1 MFEKRTKQIWHTL
14 RSEIPIPIVA
24 GQSFRHFMRGVP
36 FRTRLVIT
44 VSSLIVLLVG
54 AALYLNW
61 STEQSRSEVV
71 ETHKQMTQRGLQQL
85 TLALAPTLDS
95 LMQSGFFSRGELTR
109 SQERNIDTIL
119 GKIAGQVLNVFKGME
134 GGCYVAQFD
143 QFMGYSFPT
152 SPEPKPAYG
161 PPPRS
166 YHIIRNQ
173 VLLSIAQK
181 SAIVELHTFDP
192 ATFPLVTEPLVVRG
206 QVLGGVWARIHIE
219 RLMPTVS
226 LVSVLLGTA
235 FLLGLGLI
243 GALVAVWRFRVLV
256 EKLRL
261 GLQTLHSDNAF
272 RFSNTSGVFGYI
284 EHSIN
289 EMVDARAREQLQRA
303 ELEAE
308 VHQQDKLASLGK
320 LVARVAHE
328 VKTPLAIV
336 KTRIQMW
343 ERKFRKVGNTD
354 GVVSRDS
361 MNLVL
366 QEIDRLSDL
375 VMRLLVFS
383 KPIVNKPTSVDV
395 NDLLGHVI
403 ELVRDEIDERNIS
416 LGTTFEKHVPPLSI
430 DIRAME
436 QVFLNI
442 VTNALEA
449 MPDGGE
455 LEIATRYI
463 METNEVG
470 VSIQDSGKGIPEEI
484 RNKVFDPF
492 FTTKEQGTGLGLSI
506 SYEIIH
512 AHQGKIT
519 FSEVGAERTT
529 CTITLP
535 AGNPK

>member
-1 MFEKRTKQIWHTL
+1 
-14 RSEIPIPIVA
+14 
-24 GQSFRHFMRGVP
+24 
-36 FRTRLVIT
+36 
-44 VSSLIVLLVG
+44 
-54 AALYLNW
+54 
-61 STEQSRSEVV
+61 
-71 ETHKQMTQRGLQQL
+71 
-85 TLALAPTLDS
+85 
-95 LMQSGFFSRGELTR
+95 
-109 SQERNIDTIL
+109 
-119 GKIAGQVLNVFKGME
+119 
-134 GGCYVAQFD
+134 
-143 QFMGYSFPT
+143 
-152 SPEPKPAYG
+152 
-161 PPPRS
+161 
-166 YHIIRNQ
+166 

-181 SAIVELHTFDP
+181 SPIVEVHTFDP

-235 FLLGLGLI
+235 FLLLLGLI
-243 GALVAVWRFRVLV
+243 GALVAVWRFRTHV
-256 EKLRL
+256 EKLRF
-261 GLQTLHSDNAF
+261 GLQTLHNDSAF
-272 RFSNTSGVFGYI
+272 RFADTSGVFGYI

-289 EMVDARAREQLQRA
+289 EMVDVRTQEQRRRA

-375 VMRLLVFS
+375 VKRLLVFS
-383 KPIVNKPTSVDV
+383 KPTVNKRTVADV
-395 NDLLGHVI
+395 NVLLRHVVA
-403 ELVRDEIDERNIS
+403 LVQAEIDERSIS
-416 LGTTFEKHVPPLSI
+416 LRTTFERQLPKLSL

-436 QVFLNI
+436 QVLLNV

-449 MPDGGE
+449 MPEGGE
-455 LEIATRYI
+455 LEMTTRYFK
-463 METNEVG
+463 ETNEVG
-470 VSIQDSGKGIPEEI
+470 VLIQDSGKGIPDEI
-484 RNKVFDPF
+484 RTKIFDPF
-492 FTTKEQGTGLGLSI
+492 FTTKEKGTGLGLSI
-506 SYEIIH
+506 AYEIVH
-512 AHQGKIT
+512 AHHGKIA
-519 FSEVGAERTT
+519 FSEGGAGRTT

-535 AGNPK
+535 VGNAE

>member
-1 MFEKRTKQIWHTL
+1 
-14 RSEIPIPIVA
+14 
-24 GQSFRHFMRGVP
+24 MRGVS

-44 VSSLIVLLVG
+44 ISSLIVILVG

-71 ETHKQMTQRGLQQL
+71 ETHKQMTRRGLQQL
-85 TLALAPTLDS
+85 KLALAPTLDS
-95 LMQSGFFSRGELTR
+95 LVQSGFFSKRELTR
-109 SQERNIDTIL
+109 SEEKHVDTVL
-119 GKIAGQVLNVFKGME
+119 ARIAGQVLKAFRGME

-166 YHIIRNQ
+166 YHIIRSQ

-181 SAIVELHTFDP
+181 SPIVELHTFDP

-235 FLLGLGLI
+235 FILLLGLV
-243 GALVAVWRFRVLV
+243 GALVAVWRFRTLV

-261 GLQTLHSDNAF
+261 GLQTLHNDSAF
-272 RFSNTSGVFGYI
+272 RFSDTSGVFGYI

-289 EMVDARAREQLQRA
+289 EMVDARTQEQRRRA

-361 MNLVL
+361 MDLVL

-375 VMRLLVFS
+375 VKRLLVFS
-383 KPIVNKPTSVDV
+383 KPIVNKRTIVDV
-395 NDLLGHVI
+395 NDLLRHVVA
-403 ELVRDEIDERNIS
+403 LVQEEVDERTIS
-416 LGTTFEKHVPPLSI
+416 LKTAFAEQLPALSL
-430 DIRAME
+430 DIRAIE

-449 MPDGGE
+449 MPGGGE
-455 LEIATRYI
+455 LAVATRYFK
-463 METNEVG
+463 ESNEVG
-470 VSIQDSGKGIPEEI
+470 VFIQDSGKGIPDEI
-484 RNKVFDPF
+484 RTKIFDPF

-512 AHQGKIT
+512 AHHGRIT
-519 FSEVGAERTT
+519 FSEVGAGQTT

-535 AGNPK
+535 VGNTQ

>member
-1 MFEKRTKQIWHTL
+1 
-14 RSEIPIPIVA
+14 
-24 GQSFRHFMRGVP
+24 MRGASI
-36 FRTRLVIT
+36 RTRLIIT
-44 VSSLIVLLVG
+44 ISSLIAILVG

-85 TLALAPTLDS
+85 TLAFAPTLDS
-95 LMQSGFFSRGELTR
+95 LEQSGFFSRGELTR
-109 SQERNIDTIL
+109 SEERTVDTLLARIT
-119 GKIAGQVLNVFKGME
+119 ARVLNVFKGME
-134 GGCYVAQFD
+134 GGCYIAKFD

-152 SPEPKPAYG
+152 SPDPKPAYG

-166 YHIIRNQ
+166 YQIIRNQ
-173 VLLSIAQK
+173 VLLSISQK
-181 SAIVELHTFDP
+181 SPIVELHTFDP

-206 QVLGGVWARIHIE
+206 QLLGGVWARIHIE

-226 LVSVLLGTA
+226 LVTVLLGTA

-243 GALVAVWRFRVLV
+243 GALVAVWRFRAHV

-261 GLQTLHSDNAF
+261 GLQTLHNDNAF
-272 RFSNTSGVFGYI
+272 RFSDTSGVFGYI

-289 EMVDARAREQLQRA
+289 EMVDARALEQHQRA

-328 VKTPLAIV
+328 VKTPLAII

-343 ERKFRKVGNTD
+343 ERKLRKVRKSD

-361 MNLVL
+361 MRLVL

-375 VMRLLVFS
+375 VKRLLVFS
-383 KPIVNKPTSVDV
+383 KPIVNKRTSVEL
-395 NDLLGHVI
+395 NDLVQHVVA
-403 ELVRDEIDERNIS
+403 LAQDEIDERKIVV
-416 LGTTFEKHVPPLSI
+416 GTSYEKNLPAVLL
-430 DIRAME
+430 DIQAME

-449 MPDGGE
+449 MSDGGE
-455 LEIATRYI
+455 LNIRTWYVKES
-463 METNEVG
+463 NEV
-470 VSIQDSGKGIPEEI
+470 VVAIQDSGKGISEEI
-484 RNKVFDPF
+484 RTKIFDPF
-492 FTTKEQGTGLGLSI
+492 FTTKEHGTGLGLSI

-519 FSEVGAERTT
+519 FNEAGAERTT

-535 AGNPK
+535 AGNAA

>member
-1 MFEKRTKQIWHTL
+1 MSL
-14 RSEIPIPIVA
+14 
-24 GQSFRHFMRGVP
+24 
-36 FRTRLVIT
+36 RTRFVII
-44 VSSLIVLLVG
+44 VSSLIIILVG

-85 TLALAPTLDS
+85 TLALAPKLDS
-95 LMQSGFFSRGELTR
+95 LGQAGFFAKRELTR
-109 SQERNIDTIL
+109 LEERHVDTVL
-119 GKIAGQVLNVFKGME
+119 ASIAGQVLKTFRGME
-134 GGCYVAQFD
+134 GGCYIAQFD

-166 YHIIRNQ
+166 FHIIRNQ

-181 SAIVELHTFDP
+181 SPIVELHTFDP

-235 FLLGLGLI
+235 FVLLLGLI
-243 GALVAVWRFRVLV
+243 GALVAVWRFRAHV
-256 EKLRL
+256 EKLRF
-261 GLQTLHSDNAF
+261 GLQTLHNDSAF
-272 RFSNTSGVFGYI
+272 RFVDTSGVFGYI
-284 EHSIN
+284 ERSIN
-289 EMVDARAREQLQRA
+289 EMVDARSLEQHKRA

-343 ERKFRKVGNTD
+343 ERKLRKVGNAG

-361 MNLVL
+361 MKLVL

-375 VMRLLVFS
+375 VKRLLVFS
-383 KPIVNKPTSVDV
+383 KPTVNKRTPVDV
-395 NDLLGHVI
+395 NA
-403 ELVRDEIDERNIS
+403 LVRHVVALVQAEIDERQIS
-416 LGTTFEKHVPPLSI
+416 LDLTLERRLPRVSVDL
-430 DIRAME
+430 RAME
-436 QVFLNI
+436 QVFLNV

-455 LEIATRYI
+455 MTMASRYLQG
-463 METNEVG
+463 TNEVS

-484 RNKVFDPF
+484 RTKIFDPF
-492 FTTKEQGTGLGLSI
+492 FTTKEQGAGLGLSI
-506 SYEIIH
+506 SYEIVH
-512 AHQGKIT
+512 AHRGRIT
-519 FSEVGAERTT
+519 FSESGEKRTI

-535 AGNPK
+535 VENAE

>member
-1 MFEKRTKQIWHTL
+1 
-14 RSEIPIPIVA
+14 
-24 GQSFRHFMRGVP
+24 MRGVS

-44 VSSLIVLLVG
+44 ISSLIVILVG

-85 TLALAPTLDS
+85 TTALAPTLDS
-95 LMQSGFFSRGELTR
+95 LVRSGFFSKRELTR
-109 SQERNIDTIL
+109 SEEKHVDTL
-119 GKIAGQVLNVFKGME
+119 LAKIAGYVLNAFKGME

-166 YHIIRNQ
+166 YHIIRHQ

-181 SAIVELHTFDP
+181 SPIVEVHTFDP

-235 FLLGLGLI
+235 FILLLGLI
-243 GALVAVWRFRVLV
+243 GALVAVWRFRTHV
-256 EKLRL
+256 EQLRL
-261 GLQTLHSDNAF
+261 GLQTLHNDSAF
-272 RFSNTSGVFGYI
+272 RFVDISGVFGYI

-289 EMVDARAREQLQRA
+289 EMVDARALEQHRRA

-343 ERKFRKVGNTD
+343 ERKFRKTGNAD

-361 MNLVL
+361 MDLVL

-375 VMRLLVFS
+375 VKRLLVFS
-383 KPIVNKPTSVDV
+383 KPIVNKRTIVDV
-395 NDLLGHVI
+395 NDLLRHIVA
-403 ELVRDEIDERNIS
+403 LVQGEIDERNIS
-416 LGTTFEKHVPPLSI
+416 LGTTFEKQLPTLSL

-449 MPDGGE
+449 MADGGE
-455 LEIATRYI
+455 LEMTTRYFK
-463 METNEVG
+463 ETNEVS
-470 VSIQDSGKGIPEEI
+470 VSIQDSGKGIPDEI
-484 RNKVFDPF
+484 RTKVFDPF

-506 SYEIIH
+506 AYEIVH
-512 AHQGKIT
+512 AHHGKIT
-519 FSEVGAERTT
+519 FSEAGAERTT

-535 AGNPK
+535 VGNAK

>member
-1 MFEKRTKQIWHTL
+1 
-14 RSEIPIPIVA
+14 
-24 GQSFRHFMRGVP
+24 MRGVS

-44 VSSLIVLLVG
+44 ISSLIVILVG

-71 ETHKQMTQRGLQQL
+71 ETHKQMTRRGLQQL
-85 TLALAPTLDS
+85 KLALAPTLDS
-95 LMQSGFFSRGELTR
+95 LVQSGFFSKRELTR
-109 SQERNIDTIL
+109 SEEKHVDTVL
-119 GKIAGQVLNVFKGME
+119 ARIAGQVLKAFRGME

-166 YHIIRNQ
+166 YHIIRSQ

-181 SAIVELHTFDP
+181 SPIVELHTFDP

-235 FLLGLGLI
+235 FILLLGLV
-243 GALVAVWRFRVLV
+243 GALVAVWRFRTLV

-261 GLQTLHSDNAF
+261 GLQTLHNDSAF
-272 RFSNTSGVFGYI
+272 RFADTSGVFGYI
-284 EHSIN
+284 ERSIN
-289 EMVDARAREQLQRA
+289 EMVDARTLEQHRRA

-343 ERKFRKVGNTD
+343 ERKFRKVGNAD

-375 VMRLLVFS
+375 VKRLLVFS
-383 KPIVNKPTSVDV
+383 KPTVNKRTVADV
-395 NDLLGHVI
+395 NALLRNVVGLVQAEI
-403 ELVRDEIDERNIS
+403 EERNIS
-416 LGTTFEKHVPPLSI
+416 LKTTFDTPLPKLSL
-430 DIRAME
+430 DMRAME
-436 QVFLNI
+436 QVLLNI
-442 VTNALEA
+442 VANALEA
-449 MPDGGE
+449 MPEGGA
-455 LEIATRYI
+455 LEMTTGYFKDS
-463 METNEVG
+463 NEVA
-470 VSIQDSGKGIPEEI
+470 VLIQDSGDGIPDEI
-484 RNKVFDPF
+484 RTKIFDPF

-506 SYEIIH
+506 AYEIVH
-512 AHQGKIT
+512 AHRGKIT
-519 FSEVGAERTT
+519 FSEGNTERTT

-535 AGNPK
+535 VGNTQ

>member
-1 MFEKRTKQIWHTL
+1 
-14 RSEIPIPIVA
+14 
-24 GQSFRHFMRGVP
+24 MRGVSL
-36 FRTRLVIT
+36 RTRLVIT
-44 VSSLIVLLVG
+44 ISSLIVILVG

-71 ETHKQMTQRGLQQL
+71 ETHKQMTRRGLQQL
-85 TLALAPTLDS
+85 TAALAPTLDS
-95 LMQSGFFSRGELTR
+95 LVQSGFFSKRELTR
-109 SQERNIDTIL
+109 LDERHVDTL
-119 GKIAGQVLNVFKGME
+119 LASIAGQVLTAFKGME
-134 GGCYVAQFD
+134 GGCYIAQFD

-166 YHIIRNQ
+166 YHIIRHQ
-173 VLLSIAQK
+173 VLLSIAQN
-181 SAIVELHTFDP
+181 SPIVEVHTFDP
-192 ATFPLVTEPLVVRG
+192 ATFPLVTEPLVARG

-226 LVSVLLGTA
+226 LVSVLLGMA
-235 FLLGLGLI
+235 FVLLLGLV
-243 GALVAVWRFRVLV
+243 GALVAVWRFRTHV
-256 EKLRL
+256 EQLRL
-261 GLQTLHSDNAF
+261 GLQTLHNDSAF
-272 RFSNTSGVFGYI
+272 RFVDTSGVFGYI

-289 EMVDARAREQLQRA
+289 EMVDARTQDQHRRA

-343 ERKFRKVGNTD
+343 ERKFRKVGNAD
-354 GVVSRDS
+354 AVVSRDS
-361 MNLVL
+361 MDLVL

-375 VMRLLVFS
+375 VKRLLVFS
-383 KPIVNKPTSVDV
+383 KPIVNKRTSVDV
-395 NDLLGHVI
+395 NDLLRHVAT
-403 ELVRDEIDERNIS
+403 LVQDEIEERDIS
-416 LGTTFEKHVPPLSI
+416 LAMTFEKQLPTLFV

-449 MPDGGE
+449 MPDGGK
-455 LEIATRYI
+455 LIVTTRYLK
-463 METNEVG
+463 ETDEVSL
-470 VSIQDSGKGIPEEI
+470 SIQDSGKGIPDEI
-484 RNKVFDPF
+484 RSKVFDPF

-506 SYEIIH
+506 AYEIVH
-512 AHQGKIT
+512 AHRGKIS
-519 FSEVGAERTT
+519 FSDAGAERTT

-535 AGNPK
+535 VGSQSTRP